1 MYFNLT
7 SPIDFVS
14 ILAFYMHK
22 KTKVNANTF
31 IASDTKGIQTR
42 IECMCVCC
50 EMQKLCTHHN
60 INTQE
65 LLCLKIAFHWLKQ
78 MGYISMD
85 CTHIITSPLLFFF
98 FLKKY
103 LV

>member
-1 MYFNLT
+1 MQTHLLLLT
-7 SPIDFVS
+7 QRESR
-14 ILAFYMHK
+14 
-22 KTKVNANTF
+22 
-31 IASDTKGIQTR
+31 QEER
-42 IECMCVCC
+42 ECMCVCC

-85 CTHIITSPLLFFF
+85 CTHIITVSQNIVL
-98 FLKKY
+98 
-103 LV
+103 